1 VTKSSLALVT
11 IVAAIPGAFL
21 AFVLVTSLLHFF
33 SDMPGMFVGLVA
45 LTLLSAALAALM
57 PIGVML
63 FSGKS
68 GGAVAKAPKAEKP
81 AKEKKGKK
89 AKGEPEASDAAVAVV
104 SDPEVEIAAEGDEF
118 FDADEETEA
127 IVPTDEDIVVQT
139 GGQSTGELSVVEGLY
154 TEDNLPKFEAE
165 VSDTNIEVL
174 DAIEEDFDGFDFTDD
189 DDDIPPPTTKKKR

>member
-1 VTKSSLALVT
+1 MTKSSLALVT
-11 IVAAIPGAFL
+11 IVSAIPGAFL
-21 AFVLVTSLLHFF
+21 AFVLVTSLLNSF

-45 LTLLSAALAALM
+45 LTLISAALAAVM

-68 GGAVAKAPKAEKP
+68 GGAVVKAPKAEKP

-104 SDPEVEIAAEGDEF
+104 SDPEVEIAAEGDEV
-118 FDADEETEA
+118 FDEDDETEG
-127 IVPTDEDIVVQT
+127 IIPTDDDIVVQS
-139 GGQSTGELSVVEGLY
+139 GGQSTGELAVVEGLY

-165 VSDTNIEVL
+165 VSDANIEVL
-174 DAIEEDFDGFDFTDD
+174 DAIEEDFDGFDFGEDE
-189 DDDIPPPTTKKKR
+189 DDIPPPTKKKR